1 MRITKADL
9 DKNGYYAA
17 SDSLESDES
26 IEIDADLGTVRLRG
40 YLKTKLSI
48 VAAAG
53 SGIKAGWGIE
63 AGWGIKAAWGIKAGK
78 GIEAGEGIAAGKG
91 IEAGWGI
98 EAGLGIKAGKDISV
112 KLRVFAGICMWRI
125 PTTEEMTI
133 TAQRIEGNVAFG
145 NLVLVPSADEA
156 EDDEVRNNS

>member
-9 DKNGYYAA
+9 DENGYYAA

-63 AGWGIKAAWGIKAGK
+63 AGW
-78 GIEAGEGIAAGKG
+78 
-91 IEAGWGI
+91 
-98 EAGLGIKAGKDISV
+98 GIKAGKDISV